1 MILPNE
7 RTWARRRKKK
17 RCPKRVRWGGE
28 KGKEGREAVE
38 KKKGVAGGNALQ
50 LCRF

>member
-1 MILPNE
+1 VPKKGEVGRE
-7 RTWARRRKKK
+7 R
-17 RCPKRVRWGGE
+17 G